1 MSELLEIGTALAINS
16 SELEDFE
23 ENHQGITGVSNSGM
37 RQRDIHI
44 PKTHY

>member
-1 MSELLEIGTALAINS
+1 MSELLEIGTALAINP

-37 RQRDIHI
+37 TLKDIHI
-44 PKTHY
+44 PETHY